1 MMEDGSGN
9 AQSVP
14 YLATI
19 HSTRSLLQGRV
30 WLVWIGQLDTFLS
43 RLDPLRLPAR
53 DPQGTKWTLPM
64 NLHLSI
70 TCSLV
75 FAQEPEG
82 PVSLGW
88 VPEKLI
94 RIVGFERKG

>member
-1 MMEDGSGN
+1 M
-9 AQSVP
+9 
-14 YLATI
+14 
-19 HSTRSLLQGRV
+19 
-30 WLVWIGQLDTFLS
+30 WIGQLDTFLS

-94 RIVGFERKG
+94 RVVGFERKEKGKRWDDYLEL

>member
-1 MMEDGSGN
+1 MEDGSGN

-19 HSTRSLLQGRV
+19 HSTRSLSRV
-30 WLVWIGQLDTFLS
+30 LFPEVGFGLIDTFLS